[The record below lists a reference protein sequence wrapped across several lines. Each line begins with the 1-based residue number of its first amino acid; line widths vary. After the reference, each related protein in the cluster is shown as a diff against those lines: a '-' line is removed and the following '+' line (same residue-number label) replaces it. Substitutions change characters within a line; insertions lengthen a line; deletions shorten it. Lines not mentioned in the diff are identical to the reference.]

1 MNGTKTIANVLRRI
15 IVPLF
20 LGSALTGCTL
30 TPRVLSVDELALAS
44 DTVLSSLDADQEI
57 VSGPIDLY
65 GAMARALKYNLDHRV
80 EQFRIALA
88 QRKLSSAQAGLLPD
102 LTARAGY
109 AARSNDIVTQSQDL
123 LTGVRTD
130 SLSTSS
136 ERRSG
141 TADLAFN
148 FHVLDFGLSY
158 VRAQQAADE
167 ALIAEEQRRKI
178 VNRIIEDVRTSYWRA
193 VSAERLLHGFQK
205 LEQRVERA
213 QSDNEKL
220 RRAGQASPMT
230 ALTSEREL
238 VDIKK
243 QIRRLDAQLRTAK
256 AQLAGLMN
264 IRPGAD
270 FHLVVPNRQLTGL
283 RIAED
288 GNELSHLAVQNRPEF
303 RETLYRARINVAEE
317 NAAKLELLPGV
328 HLFAGANYDSN
339 DFLLN
344 SSWLD
349 AGAKASWNLM
359 RILKY
364 PIRRAS
370 VRAEG
375 DLIETKAKA
384 YAMAIM
390 TQVHMARA
398 RHAQALRIAETAAE
412 YSKVQDRITEQMR
425 ARVKAGA
432 EARRSL
438 IREEMNALVAAV
450 EYDIAYADLQNAF
463 GNVYAAVGLDPIRPE
478 TSTELPVAE
487 LARELRSVWVERGD
501 GS

>member
-1 MNGTKTIANVLRRI
+1 MIEKFVKRLAFAGTGTAIAITL
-15 IVPLF
+15 
-20 LGSALTGCTL
+20 SGCTL
-30 TPRVLSVDELALAS
+30 TPQILSAQELELAS
-44 DTVLSSLDADQEI
+44 ETVLATLDAEQETI
-57 VSGPIDLY
+57 EGPIDLY

-80 EQFRIALA
+80 EQFRISLA
-88 QRKLSSAQAGLLPD
+88 QRQASAATAQMLPE
-102 LTARAGY
+102 LAANAGY

-130 SLSTSS
+130 ALSTSA

-141 TADLAFN
+141 TADLAFT

-158 VRAQQAADE
+158 VRAQQAADK

-178 VNRIIEDVRTSYWRA
+178 LNRIVEDVRTAYWRA
-193 VSAERLLHGFQK
+193 VSAERLLEGFRD
-205 LEQRVERA
+205 LERRVETA
-213 QSDNEKL
+213 QANNEKL
-220 RRAGQASPMT
+220 RKAGHASPML

-243 QIRRLDAQLRTAK
+243 QIRRLDSQLRTAK

-264 IRPGAD
+264 VRPHSQ
-270 FHLVVPNRQLTGL
+270 FSLVVPKRNLQTLTIDASGT
-283 RIAED
+283 
-288 GNELSHLAVQNRPEF
+288 ELARLAVRNRPEF
-303 RETLYRARINVAEE
+303 RETLYRGRINVAEE
-317 NAAKLELLPGV
+317 DAAKLELLPGIQ
-328 HLFAGANYDSN
+328 LFAGTNFDSN
-339 DFLLN
+339 DYLLN

-349 AGAKASWNLM
+349 AGARASWNLM
-359 RILKY
+359 RLLKY
-364 PIRRAS
+364 PTRRAM

-375 DLIETKAKA
+375 DLVEVQAKA
-384 YAMAIM
+384 YAMAII

-398 RHAQALRIAETAAE
+398 RLEQARRIAETAAE
-412 YSKVQDRITEQMR
+412 YAKVQDRITEQIR
-425 ARVKAGA
+425 ARVSAGA

-463 GNVYAAVGLDPIRPE
+463 GNVYAAVGLDPIDPATNVE
-478 TSTELPVAE
+478 A
-487 LARELRSVWVERGD
+487 RSVADLGRDLRTVWVRRGD

>member
-1 MNGTKTIANVLRRI
+1 MNGTISTKRI
-15 IVPLF
+15 LN
-20 LGSALTGCTL
+20 GALATLLACGTTGCTL
-30 TPRVLSVDELALAS
+30 TPQVLSVQELELAS
-44 DTVLSSLDADQEI
+44 DTVLSSLDREQEV

-80 EQFRIALA
+80 EKFRLALS
-88 QRKLSSAQAGLLPD
+88 QRQLASAKANLLPD
-102 LTARAGY
+102 LAARAGY

-123 LTGVRTD
+123 LTGVRTNT
-130 SLSTSS
+130 LSTSS
-136 ERRSG
+136 ERQSG
-141 TADLAFN
+141 TADLSFN

-158 VRAQQAADE
+158 VRARQAADN
-167 ALIAEEQRRKI
+167 ALIVEEQRRKI
-178 VNRIIEDVRTSYWRA
+178 VNRIIEDVRTAYWRA
-193 VSAERLLHGFQK
+193 VSAERLLNGFQK
-205 LEQRVERA
+205 LETRVEGA
-213 QSDNEKL
+213 QRDNEKL
-220 RRAGQASPMT
+220 RRSGRASPMM
-230 ALTSEREL
+230 ALTFEREL

-264 IRPGAD
+264 VRPDAP
-270 FHLVVPNRQLTGL
+270 FSLVVPNRQPGAL
-283 RIAED
+283 RIAEN
-288 GNELSHLAVQNRPEF
+288 GNELTRIAIMNRPEF

-317 NAAKLELLPGV
+317 DAAKLELLPGLQ
-328 HLFAGANYDSN
+328 LFAGANYDSN

-344 SSWLD
+344 TSWLD

-359 RILKY
+359 RVLKY
-364 PIRRAS
+364 PTRRAQ

-375 DLIETKAKA
+375 DLIEAQAEA

-398 RHAQALRIAETAAE
+398 RHEQARRIAETAQE
-412 YSKVQDRITEQMR
+412 YLRVQDRITEQMR

-432 EARRSL
+432 EGRRSL

-463 GNVYAAVGLDPIRPE
+463 GNVYAAVGLDPIGPE
-478 TSTELPVAE
+478 TSTDLAVAD
-487 LARELRSVWVERGD
+487 LARELRGVWVERGD